1 MMLIATAVITLI
13 AVAGR
18 VMADADQ
25 ATLAESL
32 RAIADSRIPY
42 GIGGAARLISGITLL
57 AGCWFLLATWII
69 SQRRATPLVPA
80 LFGVSGVFTAV
91 SGLCAVALAI
101 TTSDVAVP
109 GAFHEAV
116 EFLRWFTG
124 KVGFALAGLTLLV
137 AARYQWM
144 AGGALRVISPISVII
159 GVAMLLIWF
168 DALTYL
174 HRFSGSAFVV
184 WLAVIGFMLLTGRV
198 ERLFIARFGSA
209 TGDGPG
215 QEA

>member
-1 MMLIATAVITLI
+1 MLIATAVITII

-32 RAIADSRIPY
+32 RAVADSRIPY
-42 GIGGAARLISGITLL
+42 GIGGAARLMSGVTLL
-57 AGCWFLLATWII
+57 AGYWFLLATWII
-69 SQRRATPLVPA
+69 SQRRATPLVPV
-80 LFGVSGVFTAV
+80 LFGVSGVFTAF
-91 SGLCAVALAI
+91 SGLCAVALAV
-101 TTSDVAVP
+101 TAPEVAAP
-109 GAFHEAV
+109 GAFHETA

-137 AARYQWM
+137 AARHQWM

-174 HRFSGSAFVV
+174 HQFSGSAFVA
-184 WLAVIGFMLLTGRV
+184 WLVVIGLMLLTGRV
-198 ERLFIARFGSA
+198 ERLFIARLGSA
-209 TGDGPG
+209 TGDGES